1 MLTFRRGVLALACIG
16 TVFSSANAS
25 TVVTSSFLKDFNA
38 VIFTNATTVADIEG
52 AAIIGGN
59 FSGATLYNNPGSTT
73 LLSGFGALTVY
84 GSTSGNPI
92 NIDNGGSAYVGGT
105 KGAIVNF
112 NGGGS
117 YIGAPSY
124 TIGDLET
131 AFTTESIALSQLSA
145 NSVLPT
151 PDNNEVIKATPDS
164 SGIAVFD
171 ISASDLSLIPSYKID
186 LNGAST
192 IVFNVSGNV
201 VNFSANNETGTL
213 GATKIIWNFYDA
225 TSVTFG
231 TQIAGTVVAPH
242 ATVTNNNQIDGTL
255 IAYAF
260 NGQGELHNY
269 GFDGTIPGAVPEP
282 AIWSMMIFGFGLIGL
297 SLRKRTRDL
306 LALSDER
313 CG

>member
-1 MLTFRRGVLALACIG
+1 VNSLLQ
-16 TVFSSANAS
+16 
-25 TVVTSSFLKDFNA
+25 DFNA

-52 AAIIGGN
+52 AAVIGGS

-105 KGAIVNF
+105 KDAIINF

-117 YIGAPSY
+117 YIGVPAY

-131 AFTTESIALSQLSA
+131 ALTAQSIALSRLSA
-145 NSVLPT
+145 NSVLPA
-151 PDNNEVIKATPDS
+151 PDNNEVIRATPDS
-164 SGIAVFD
+164 SGVAVFN
-171 ISASDLSLIPSYKID
+171 ISANDLSNIPSYKID

-213 GATKIIWNFYDA
+213 GATKIIWNFYQA

-231 TQIAGTVVAPH
+231 TQVAGTVVAPY
-242 ATVTNNNQIDGTL
+242 ATVTNHNQIDGTL
-255 IAYAF
+255 VAYAF

-269 GFDGTIPGAVPEP
+269 GFDGNIANAAPQSAVPEP
-282 AIWSMMIFGFGLIGL
+282 AVWSMMVIGLGLIGL
-297 SLRKRTRDL
+297 SRRKRLR
-306 LALSDER
+306 ARLSLSGER
-313 CG
+313 CE